1 MSLKHLNRFLET
13 HQDVAS
19 HLCKRSSEDQAY
31 DVRNSNLHI
40 LCLTYT
46 QSARELTA
54 ATLGQELAAA
64 LKQVHGWIEHPEA
77 DEDLNLKDPA
87 HLDAFGQRLKI
98 ALRGLWK
105 DIPSDVFDVGFV

>member
-1 MSLKHLNRFLET
+1 MYVGSKT
-13 HQDVAS
+13 
-19 HLCKRSSEDQAY
+19 AY
-31 DVRNSNLHI
+31 SP
-40 LCLTYT
+40 CLTYK

-77 DEDLNLKDPA
+77 DEDLSIKDPA
-87 HLDAFGQRLKI
+87 HLDAFGQRLKL

-105 DIPSDVFDVGFV
+105 DIPSDVFDVGFVKSLSIYLAPYF